1 MSEKIKALKKK
12 SAEVR
17 INFVNVYIKSGL
29 VDVNQIYYY
38 YYYNDNLMYWNIL
51 NYLIYI
57 NDLIMN
63 YLIKWM
69 WKMVLSYKRQSV
81 RRERKVRNNAEKQK
95 GYFKCNSNRDGPQY
109 KYSKNPLK

>member
-38 YYYNDNLMYWNIL
+38 YYYNDYLMY
-51 NYLIYI
+51 
-57 NDLIMN
+57 
-63 YLIKWM
+63 
-69 WKMVLSYKRQSV
+69 
-81 RRERKVRNNAEKQK
+81 
-95 GYFKCNSNRDGPQY
+95 
-109 KYSKNPLK
+109 